1 MILAWVIVA
10 LMHIGCRHASERETL
25 VSATRVVE
33 FDHKHPGLGKVLEGV
48 SDGFGM
54 VKYEELDVVRPDL
67 EAYLNLT
74 ASVPRTQFDGWER
87 AKRMAFLINIYNA
100 TTLKLL
106 ADYYPVKSIKDIGD
120 LRRVWDLEVVR
131 LFGEKFSLGHL
142 EHEMIRK
149 QFTSPSIHFA
159 LVCGSRGCPP
169 LRKEPYTADKL
180 ETQFSDQAQA
190 FLRDRKKNY
199 IDLKSKTL
207 FLSEIFMWFR
217 DDFGKNDT
225 QIIALVAEYFETTEQ
240 QFLMEGEFKIHYT
253 KFDWRVNQSMKRK

>member
-1 MILAWVIVA
+1 MVVIVA
-10 LMHIGCRHASERETL
+10 LMHIGCRHASERETI
-25 VSATRVVE
+25 VSATTTVE
-33 FDHKHPGLGKVLEGV
+33 FDHQHPDLGKVLEEV
-48 SDGFGM
+48 VDDFGM
-54 VKYEELDVVRPDL
+54 VKYEELGVVRSDL

-74 ASVPRTQFDGWER
+74 ASVPRTQFDGWKR
-87 AKRMAFLINIYNA
+87 ARRMAFLINVYNA

-106 ADYYPVKSIKDIGD
+106 SDYFPVKSIKDIGG

-131 LFGEKFSLGHL
+131 LFGGKFSLGHL

-149 QFTSPSIHFA
+149 QFKSPSIHFV

-169 LRKEPYTADKL
+169 LREEPYTADKL
-180 ETQFSDQAQA
+180 ETQFSDQARD

-217 DDFGKNDT
+217 DDFGKNDD
-225 QIIALVAEYFETTEQ
+225 QIIALVAKYFEATEQ
-240 QFLMEGEFKIHYT
+240 QSLMEGGFVIHYT
-253 KFDWRVNQSMKRK
+253 KFDWRVNQSIKRK